1 MIPDFD
7 TCIACDAIR
16 PELYGKLILLG
27 FLGVCP
33 NVDVGLQNLDQPSV
47 ITFLLSGSPGDG
59 EFVGSFD
66 IVDETE
72 TQTVSAVAAVP
83 FTASPGTRTNLAATF
98 VAVFNRPGIF
108 VLRCVIDDCIRFRA
122 RFRVSQGEIVSA

>member
-27 FLGVCP
+27 YLGICP
-33 NVDVGLQNLDQPSV
+33 NVDVGLQDLDQPSV

-59 EFVGSFD
+59 EFAGSFD

-72 TQTVSAVAAVP
+72 RRTVAAVASIP
-83 FTASPGTRTNLAATF
+83 FRAIPGTRTNLATTF
-98 VAVFNRPGIF
+98 VAVFQRPGIF
-108 VLRCVIDDCIRFRA
+108 VLRCFIDDRVRFRA
-122 RFRVSQGEIVSA
+122 YFRVSQGQIVSD